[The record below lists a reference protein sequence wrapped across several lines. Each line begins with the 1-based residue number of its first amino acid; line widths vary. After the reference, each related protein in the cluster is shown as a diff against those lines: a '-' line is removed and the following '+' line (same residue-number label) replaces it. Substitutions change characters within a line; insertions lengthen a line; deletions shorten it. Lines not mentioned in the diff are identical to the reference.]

1 MRHPSDWT
9 SAVLFTCGFV
19 AAAVT
24 PAGAQ
29 LRAFDELVRAL
40 PQASAPDAYQIRVRW
55 RVDRPVADPAAAGNQ
70 LEVMSVERV
79 SPGPSRDRRPEVG
92 LQHLV
97 VISHDAAGKELDW
110 RAIVD
115 PRLVRSES
123 ASGGELRGE
132 NLYYLDSEL
141 VLVVPALRETAA
153 ISLYKVVSQ
162 NGVAALSPFARVAV
176 PRPPFP

>member
-9 SAVLFTCGFV
+9 SVLLFTCGF
-19 AAAVT
+19 AALAVS
-24 PAGAQ
+24 PAVAQ
-29 LRAFDELVRAL
+29 LRTFDELARAL
-40 PQASAPDAYQIRVRW
+40 SQASAPDAYQVRLRW
-55 RVDRPVADPAAAGNQ
+55 RVDRPVADPAVASNQ
-70 LEVMSVERV
+70 VEVKSVERV
-79 SPGPSRDRRPEVG
+79 SPGLSRDRRPEVG

-110 RAIVD
+110 RAVVD

-141 VLVVPALRETAA
+141 VLVLPALQETAA

-162 NGVAALSPFARVAV
+162 NGVAALSPFARVV
-176 PRPPFP
+176 IPRPPFP